1 MSELVAVRVARKWR
15 GADDICVLELES
27 SDGGPLPSYAPGAH
41 IDLHLPGGVSRQY
54 SLSRYRPSPQRYQLA
69 ILREP
74 ASRGGSMAVHEKLKE
89 GDSIQI
95 SSPRNLFALAQDRRP
110 ALLLAGGIGITPILC
125 MAEFLASS
133 GRDFELHYC
142 GRSSS
147 RMAFLDR
154 LDEDDMS
161 ARVHIHT
168 DDGSPEQRLDIEA
181 VLARHSRDSHIY
193 VCGPTGFIDAMVA
206 KALNQGWTSD
216 HIHFE
221 RFSNADVMLRD
232 DGSEQGFEIELAS
245 TGEIVPVGPDES
257 IIEAL
262 ARHGVFVETSC
273 EQGIC
278 GTCLTGV
285 KAGTPDHRDMYL
297 SEDEKKK
304 NDQFL
309 PCCSRSKTPRLVLDL

>member
-1 MSELVAVRVARKWR
+1 MSELVAVRVASKWQ

-27 SDGGPLPSYAPGAH
+27 SDGSPLPPYSAGAH
-41 IDLHLPGGVSRQY
+41 IDLHLPGGASRQY
-54 SLSRYRPSPQRYQLA
+54 SLSCYRPAPQRYQVA
-69 ILREP
+69 VLREP
-74 ASRGGSMAVHEKLKE
+74 ASRGGSAAVHEKLSV

-95 SSPRNLFALAQDRRP
+95 SSPRNLFALAEDRQP

-142 GRSSS
+142 GRSSN

-154 LDEDDMS
+154 LGEDDMS

-168 DDGSPEQRLDIEA
+168 DDGPPEQRLDIEG

-206 KALNQGWTSD
+206 KAQSQGWTSD
-216 HIHFE
+216 YIHFE
-221 RFSNADVMLRD
+221 RFSNADLMLRD
-232 DGSEQGFEIELAS
+232 DGSEQGFEVELAS
-245 TGEIVPVGPDES
+245 TREVVSVGPDES

-297 SEDEKKK
+297 SENEKKK